1 MNVIICDS
9 NAARTKVL
17 NDVLKVYRLNLITI
31 NKNANLFQQIENH
44 KPAIIILNEKFAPDS
59 GKEMITRLRS
69 NPLSKVIPIIFISE
83 SEQMTDSPCPRS
95 SDSLLEIMQ
104 EPIRI
109 KFLRH
114 CIDRWT
120 TFRSLHIQQ

>member
-1 MNVIICDS
+1 MNVIICES

-17 NDVLKVYRLNLITI
+17 NDVLNVFPLNLITI
-31 NKNANLFQQIENH
+31 NKNANLFKQIENH
-44 KPAIIILNEKFAPDS
+44 KPAIIILNEKFAPNS

-83 SEQMTDSPCPRS
+83 SEQLADNPGPPGP
-95 SDSLLEIMQ
+95 DSLLEIMQ
-104 EPIRI
+104 EPIKI

-120 TFRSLHIQQ
+120 TFRSLHIKQ